1 VAQGQ
6 TPDQP
11 PRNLT
16 GSVALVAGA
25 MLVVELVLTRLFS
38 VLFFYHYSFFAVSLI
53 MSGLS
58 LGAILASRWSVGSMA
73 AQAFQARLSLLS
85 IVFAV
90 LTAAGLGYLVFGPG
104 LNDYWVAGAD
114 KAGQPSMIHVAG
126 VALVFLPGLV
136 AAGAFLASAF
146 ARRGTWI
153 GRLYSA
159 DLAAA
164 ALACMGAIG
173 IMRVLP
179 GPLALLPPVGLA
191 ALAALVAA
199 PRSRSGMLGGALLAM
214 TAAFVVLTAMSGPG
228 VLAWG
233 ADDRRPDVEL
243 WNEHS
248 RVVVYKRPN
257 AHEVI
262 IDKSAGTAILPV
274 AKRPRGAP
282 LPVRKSWD
290 ASTAYLAYK
299 LGRPLNEVA
308 IIGVGGGRD
317 LLAPLANKARHVDG
331 YEVNGLLLDLLRGPF
346 AEYSG
351 LASWPEVSLIKAEA
365 RVGISLS
372 GKRYDA
378 IQASLIDTWAATAS
392 GGLVLSENTLYTEES
407 WLAFLRAMTPAGL
420 LTFTRWYTPIAPAE
434 TQRLVSLGA
443 VALRQAGLEHPSRHV
458 LLVAS
463 GPAPRNA
470 REAGSI
476 RLSTI
481 IISMTPFTSDELAR
495 ARSAL
500 KTLGGHVIAAPDQP
514 SRDPTINQ
522 LMKPKLWARAVASS
536 PYDLSPPTDS
546 RPYFFLPVRLQDIP
560 GLVGKQIGAT
570 FEVTFNA
577 MRVLFI
583 LAGFALLFAVAV
595 FLAGIFSLPST
606 NTTPEGRRLFRWM
619 NLYFMGIG
627 LGYIMI
633 QLGLH
638 QVAIVVLG
646 HPTFALSVVLF
657 SMLLGSG
664 LGAALS
670 SRVQTPARF
679 RMVWLLVTLMAALLL
694 AAIPALVNLGHAA
707 PLGLRVVG
715 AAILLG
721 TVGCGLGFVLP
732 IGVRLVSGTGEWAVQ
747 KVWAVNGAA
756 TILGA
761 VLAALIGLSSGS
773 HTVLA
778 SGLVC
783 YLAVLAVGIKVLKLK
798 PA

>member
-1 VAQGQ
+1 
-6 TPDQP
+6 
-11 PRNLT
+11 
-16 GSVALVAGA
+16 
-25 MLVVELVLTRLFS
+25 MVELVLTRLFS
-38 VLFFYHYSFFAVSLI
+38 VLFYYHYSFFAVSLI

-58 LGAILASRWSVGSMA
+58 LGAILASRWAVGSMA
-73 AQAFQARLSLLS
+73 AADFQARLSLLAV
-85 IVFAV
+85 IFAG
-90 LTAAGLGYLVFGPG
+90 LTAAGLGFLLLSPG
-104 LNDYWVAGAD
+104 ITDYWVAGIAR
-114 KAGQPSMIHVAG
+114 GSPQPSIFHVVG

-146 ARRGTWI
+146 ARRGSWI

-159 DLAAA
+159 DLIAAA
-164 ALACMGAIG
+164 VACIGAIG

-191 ALAALVAA
+191 ALAALTAA
-199 PRSRSGMLGGALLAM
+199 PRSRTGLLGGALLAGVS
-214 TAAFVVLTAMSGPG
+214 ALILLSVVSGHGVLT
-228 VLAWG
+228 WG
-233 ADDRRPDVEL
+233 AEERRPDMEF

-248 RVVVYKRPN
+248 RVVVYKRSN
-257 AHEVI
+257 AYEVI
-262 IDKSAGTAILPV
+262 IDKGAGTAILPV
-274 AKRPRGAP
+274 AKRPSGAP

-290 ASTAYLAYK
+290 ASSAYLVYK

-317 LLAPLANKARHVDG
+317 LLAPLANNAGHVDG
-331 YEVNGLLLDLLRGPF
+331 YEVNDLLQDLLRGPF

-351 LASWPEVSLIKAEA
+351 LASWPEVTLINSEA

-372 GKRYDA
+372 PKRYDV

-407 WLAFLRAMTPAGL
+407 WLTFIRAMSSTGM
-420 LTFTRWYTPIAPAE
+420 LTFTRWYTPTAPAE
-434 TQRLVSLGA
+434 TQRLVSLA
-443 VALRQAGLEHPSRHV
+443 TVSLQRAGLEHPRRHV

-463 GPAPRNA
+463 GAEPRTAKDA
-470 REAGSI
+470 RAI
-476 RLSTI
+476 RMSTI
-481 IISMTPFTSDELAR
+481 ILSRAPFTKEELQR
-495 ARSAL
+495 GRQAL
-500 KTLGGHVIAAPDQP
+500 KALGGHVLAAPDQL
-514 SRDPTINQ
+514 SRDPAINQ
-522 LMKPKLWARAVASS
+522 LLEPKLWSRAVANS
-536 PYDLSPPTDS
+536 PYDLSPPTDA
-546 RPYFFLPVRLQDIP
+546 RPYFFLPMRLKDIP
-560 GLVGKQIGAT
+560 SLVGKRIGSK

-577 MRVLFI
+577 VRVLFI
-583 LAGFALLFAVAV
+583 LAGFALLFSVAV
-595 FLAGIFSLPST
+595 FLAGMFSLPST
-606 NTTPEGRRLFRWM
+606 DTTPEERRLFRWM

-670 SRVQTPARF
+670 SRVKSAAHF
-679 RMVWLLVTLMAALLL
+679 RLVWLLVTLMAALLL
-694 AAIPALVNLGHAA
+694 AAVPGLVTLGHTAT
-707 PLGLRVVG
+707 VG
-715 AAILLG
+715 ARVMGAAFLLG
-721 TVGCGLGFVLP
+721 AVGCGLGFVLP
-732 IGVRLVSGTGEWAVQ
+732 IGVRLVSTTGEWAVQ

-773 HTVLA
+773 HVVLVA
-778 SGLVC
+778 GLIC
-783 YLAVLAVGIKVLKLK
+783 YLGVLAVGFKVLKLQ
-798 PA
+798 AR